1 MKLDKVVVPFQ
12 YTMIGVIQMRIDVD
26 QLMKAD
32 TLVYKHTQTNLEKN
46 MELYCK
52 YGVFALATQNG
63 KFVGS
68 AMLLGTTK
76 LNKKSF
82 KGLKTSLFKKDVNV
96 QLYFVRPTFIINNCT
111 LDESFTVVNKKVRFK
126 GTVNAKIELAHAEK
140 FVNFV
145 KEFSANKSGVIVTEA
160 DFAGF
165 LIATALNEM
174 AAKGELRT
182 FKYENNAHGGR
193 THESYLGN
201 LAFRVYFADDKINR
215 YGAVGLRARSIQVE
229 AKEVSY

>member
-1 MKLDKVVVPFQ
+1 
-12 YTMIGVIQMRIDVD
+12 MRIDVE

-46 MELYCK
+46 AELYSK

-68 AMLLGTTK
+68 TMVFGTRK

-82 KGLKTSLFKKDVNV
+82 SGLKTSLFKKDVNV

-111 LDESFTVVNKKVRFK
+111 LDESFTVGNKKAHFK
-126 GTVNAKIELAHAEK
+126 GTVNAKVELANAEK

-145 KEFSANKSGVIVTEA
+145 KEFSADKSGVIVTEA
-160 DFAGF
+160 DFGGF
-165 LIATALNEM
+165 IIGAALNEM
-174 AAKGELRT
+174 ITEGKVRT
-182 FKYENNAHGGR
+182 FKYENNIHGGITR
-193 THESYLGN
+193 ETYLGQ

-215 YGAVGLRARSIQVE
+215 YGAIGLRARSIEVDPR
-229 AKEVSY
+229 EVSY